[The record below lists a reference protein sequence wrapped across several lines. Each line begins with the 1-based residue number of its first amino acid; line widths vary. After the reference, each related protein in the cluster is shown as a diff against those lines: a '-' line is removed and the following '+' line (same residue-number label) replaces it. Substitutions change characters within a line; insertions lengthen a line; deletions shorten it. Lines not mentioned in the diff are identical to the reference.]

1 LPNDCHVTRQRG
13 SACLEALPEF
23 CAAKVASCPKGSP
36 WWEGGAGFDRREIL
50 DREGESLHPCPE
62 FCAAKVAGCR
72 ELTFDEFLW
81 AAKRYIG
88 AMSTLL
94 VKHAQVLATMD
105 DQRREIADGGLF
117 IEDGFI
123 KQVGTTAALP
133 DTADKVLDL
142 SGHLILPGFINT
154 HHHFFQTLT
163 RAVPGAQDA
172 GLFDWLRTL
181 YPIWARMTAEHI
193 EVSTKLALAELA
205 LSGCTTAFDH
215 LYLFPNDSRLDD
227 EIEAAK
233 TIGLRL
239 HASRGSMS
247 LGESDGGLPPDSV
260 VETDAEILADTQRL
274 IETYHDASAGSM
286 TQVVVAPCSPFSVT
300 TDIMRNSAEMA
311 RAFGVSMHTHLAET
325 MDEEEFCIST
335 YGRRPIELMEDLN
348 WMGDDVWFAHS
359 VFINDAEIGRMA
371 DTRTGVAHCPSSN
384 MRLAS
389 GIAPVRK
396 YLAANV
402 PTGLGVDGSASN
414 DGSHL
419 LGEARLAMLLSRLDA
434 APNQSGGELMKARTA
449 IEIAT
454 RGGAEVLNRPD
465 LGSLEQ
471 GKAADFI
478 AVDLNRIEYA
488 GSLHDPVAAAMLCAP
503 VNVDFNYVGGRAIVA
518 NRELVTTE
526 LPPLIERHN
535 RLASQLL
542 DA

>member
-1 LPNDCHVTRQRG
+1 M
-13 SACLEALPEF
+13 
-23 CAAKVASCPKGSP
+23 
-36 WWEGGAGFDRREIL
+36 
-50 DREGESLHPCPE
+50 
-62 FCAAKVAGCR
+62 
-72 ELTFDEFLW
+72 DE
-81 AAKRYIG
+81 
-88 AMSTLL
+88 
-94 VKHAQVLATMD
+94 
-105 DQRREIADGGLF
+105 QRREIADGGLF
-117 IEDGFI
+117 REDGFI
-123 KQVGTTAALP
+123 TQVGATAELP
-133 DTADKVLDL
+133 AKADQVLDL
-142 SGHLILPGFINT
+142 SGHLVLPRFINT
-154 HHHFFQTLT
+154 HHHFYQTLT

-193 EVSTKLALAELA
+193 AVSTKLALAELA

-215 LYLFPNDSRLDD
+215 LYLFPNDSTLDD

-233 TIGLRL
+233 EVGLRL

-260 VETDAEILADTQRL
+260 VETDSAILADTQRL
-274 IETYHDASAGSM
+274 IETHHDGSIGSM

-300 TDIMRNSAEMA
+300 TDIMRDSAALA
-311 RAFGVSMHTHLAET
+311 RSFGVTMHTHLAET
-325 MDEEEFCIST
+325 MDEEEFCIET

-359 VFINDAEIGRMA
+359 IFINDDEIGRMA
-371 DTRTGVAHCPSSN
+371 AARTGVAHCPSSN

-396 YLAANV
+396 YLEAGV

-419 LGEARLAMLLSRLDA
+419 LGEARMAMMLARLDA
-434 APNQSGGELMKARTA
+434 APNQSGGELLTARTA

-454 RGGAEVLNRPD
+454 RGGADVLRRPD
-465 LGSLEQ
+465 LGSLEV

-478 AVDLNRIEYA
+478 AMDLGRIEYA

-503 VNVDFNYVGGRAIVA
+503 VNVDYNVVGGKKIVA
-518 NRELVTTE
+518 EGQLATIELE
-526 LPPLIERHN
+526 PLIERHN
-535 RLASQLL
+535 RLAGQLL
-542 DA
+542 V